1 MSSWAD
7 EIEDGD
13 TLPLP
18 QEKVID
24 KNTKQIISYERN
36 DAGKKVK
43 IVRTYKIERKLV
55 SKVVAQRKALAK
67 FGMSENDRPGPNP
80 ATTIVSV
87 DEVSMQFVGGPEE
100 DQKDSEDK
108 SALDLIKDKAKNI
121 VKCRIC
127 KEDHWTTNCPY
138 KDTLGPLKDT
148 LTSAEDKEA
157 GGGAGG
163 AAPAGGGAAAAGGKY
178 VPPSRR

>member
-1 MSSWAD
+1 
-7 EIEDGD
+7 
-13 TLPLP
+13 
-18 QEKVID
+18 
-24 KNTKQIISYERN
+24 
-36 DAGKKVK
+36 
-43 IVRTYKIERKLV
+43 
-55 SKVVAQRKALAK
+55 
-67 FGMSENDRPGPNP
+67 
-80 ATTIVSV
+80 
-87 DEVSMQFVGGPEE
+87 MQFVGGPEE

-163 AAPAGGGAAAAGGKY
+163 AAPAGKTNSY
-178 VPPSRR
+178 VSPNLRKRFNFGDRRSYFEERLRFSKSDLQS